1 MSPKWSWL
9 TGIATLLALALSVVF
24 FVATQSITQRDWIVI
39 IIGILVGGAATAFV
53 ATFIFH
59 SDSRKEKQTAEAN
72 VASSMADTMLQREQK
87 ITTTMGLIPSRQTRL
102 EELQEEIL
110 ELKIAVSNSQGN
122 AAVGMAQARDA
133 TNHGYIDMALEN
145 KTAAQSWILNS
156 EARTAELSRRENELG
171 RVEALSDAE
180 WKAEQVQLRFIGPE
194 NIRNELK

>member
-59 SDSRKEKQTAEAN
+59 SESRKEKQTAEAN
-72 VASSMADTMLQREQK
+72 VASSMADTMLQQEQK

-110 ELKIAVSNSQGN
+110 ELKIAVFNSQGN